1 MSTPSMV
8 IIGNLTA
15 DPELRFTPSGT
26 AVANFTVASTAKK
39 KNQQTG
45 EWEDDHTTFI
55 RCSAWEQMAENVAE
69 TLLKG
74 MRVVVTGRLKV
85 RQYEANDGAKGTSV
99 ECNVEEVGPSLKWR
113 QARCPATSA
122 TTDRSGR
129 NRRATAH
136 SQPTRGRHHRTTH
149 RPRSRHVAALIR
161 RPPGATAER
170 RPGDSH

>member
-1 MSTPSMV
+1 MV

-99 ECNVEEVGPSLKWR
+99 ECNVEEVGPSLKWASGKMSRNQRHDGPQR
-113 QARCPATSA
+113 QEPQS
-122 TTDRSGR
+122 
-129 NRRATAH
+129 NR
-136 SQPTRGRHHRTTH
+136 SQPAD
-149 RPRSRHVAALIR
+149 PWASSQDDS
-161 RPPGATAER
+161 PP
-170 RPGDSH
+170 PF